1 MRKDLNVSLGNKT
14 IRNLIITGVVAL
26 LILIVGAN
34 SCSIVGQRERGVTYV
49 FKQVKGDIVQPGFHF
64 KAPFVTT
71 IKKYSIVPKTFQ
83 TKFTYGSD
91 AAVTKDM
98 QSVGCDLTVVY
109 KYNEDGIM
117 RVAMEYGD
125 SIIEDNIKRLLTSSV
140 KAIIGKYSI
149 YDLTSNQTVISDE
162 ARNEI
167 SQQVAKSNYPITID
181 NVIIANWDWSP
192 EFDKKIQDRMNATEA
207 ALKAEQDLKLA
218 ETNAQKIVKEA
229 EAKKRAEE
237 QNAEALVVKAEGEA
251 KAKKAEADALAYY
264 NAKVAQNLNVEIKM
278 KELEIEKIRA
288 EKWNGVE
295 VSNQSIYVPN
305 TYDLK
310 SGK

>member
-1 MRKDLNVSLGNKT
+1 MSKKLLKT
-14 IRNLIITGVVAL
+14 LIIAGSALVVL
-26 LILIVGAN
+26 LILCTN
-34 SCSIVGQRERGVTYV
+34 SCTVVKQRERGVTYT
-49 FKQVKGDIVQPGFHF
+49 FGQVRGEVVQPGLKFH
-64 KAPFVTT
+64 APFVTQ
-71 IKKYSIVPKTFQ
+71 IKRYSIVPKTFE

-117 RVAMEYGD
+117 KVAMQYGD

-140 KAIIGKYSI
+140 KSIIGRYSI

-162 ARNEI
+162 AKNEI
-167 SQQVAKSNYPITID
+167 SQQVAKSDYPITID
-181 NVIIANWDWSP
+181 NVIISNWDWSP

-207 ALKAEQDLKLA
+207 ALKAEQDLKLT

-229 EAKKRAEE
+229 EAKKKAAE
-237 QNAEALVVKAEGEA
+237 QDAEAAVA
-251 KAKKAEADALAYY
+251 KAKGESEAKKVEADALAYY
-264 NAKVAQNLNVEIKM
+264 NAKVAQNYQVEIKL
-278 KELEIEKIRA
+278 KELEIQKIEA
-288 EKWNGVE
+288 EKWDGRKVPAQA
-295 VSNQSIYVPN
+295 VYVPN

-310 SGK
+310 TK

>member
-1 MRKDLNVSLGNKT
+1 MSNKLLKT
-14 IRNLIITGVVAL
+14 LIIAGSVFIVL
-26 LILIVGAN
+26 LILCTN
-34 SCSIVGQRERGVTYV
+34 SCTVVKQRERGVTYT
-49 FKQVKGDIVQPGFHF
+49 FGQVRGEVVQPGLRFH
-64 KAPFVTT
+64 APFVTQ
-71 IKKYSIVPKTFQ
+71 IKRYSIVPKTFE

-117 RVAMEYGD
+117 KVAMQYGD

-140 KAIIGKYSI
+140 KSIIGRYSI

-162 ARNEI
+162 AKDEI
-167 SQQVAKSNYPITID
+167 SQQVAKSDYPITID
-181 NVIIANWDWSP
+181 NVIISNWDWSP

-207 ALKAEQDLKLA
+207 ALKAEQDLKLT

-229 EAKKRAEE
+229 EAKKKAAE
-237 QNAEALVVKAEGEA
+237 QDAEAAVA
-251 KAKKAEADALAYY
+251 KAKGEAEAKKVEADALAYY
-264 NAKVAQNLNVEIKM
+264 NAKVAQNYQVEIKL
-278 KELEIEKIRA
+278 KELEIQKIEA
-288 EKWNGVE
+288 EKWDGRKVPAQA
-295 VSNQSIYVPN
+295 VYVPN

-310 SGK
+310 TK

>member
-1 MRKDLNVSLGNKT
+1 MSKKLLKT
-14 IRNLIITGVVAL
+14 LIIAGSALVVL
-26 LILIVGAN
+26 LILCTN
-34 SCSIVGQRERGVTYV
+34 SCTVVKQRERGVTYT
-49 FKQVKGDIVQPGFHF
+49 FGQVRGEVVQPGLKFH
-64 KAPFVTT
+64 APFVTQ
-71 IKKYSIVPKTFQ
+71 IKRYSIVPKTFE

-117 RVAMEYGD
+117 KVAMQYGD

-140 KAIIGKYSI
+140 KSIIGRYSI

-162 ARNEI
+162 AKNEI
-167 SQQVAKSNYPITID
+167 SQQVAKSDYPITID
-181 NVIIANWDWSP
+181 NVIISNWDWSP

-207 ALKAEQDLKLA
+207 ALKAEQDLKLT

-229 EAKKRAEE
+229 EAKKKAAE
-237 QNAEALVVKAEGEA
+237 QDAEAAVA
-251 KAKKAEADALAYY
+251 KAKGEAEAKKVEADALAYY
-264 NAKVAQNLNVEIKM
+264 NAKVAQNYQVEIKL
-278 KELEIEKIRA
+278 KELEIQKIEA
-288 EKWNGVE
+288 EKWDGRKVPAQA
-295 VSNQSIYVPN
+295 VYVPN

-310 SGK
+310 TK

>member
-1 MRKDLNVSLGNKT
+1 MSKKLLKT
-14 IRNLIITGVVAL
+14 LIIAGSALVVL
-26 LILIVGAN
+26 LILCTN
-34 SCSIVGQRERGVTYV
+34 SCTVVKQRERGVTYT
-49 FKQVKGDIVQPGFHF
+49 FGQVRGEVVQPGLKFH
-64 KAPFVTT
+64 APFVTQL
-71 IKKYSIVPKTFQ
+71 KRYSIVPKTFE

-117 RVAMEYGD
+117 KVAMQYGD

-140 KAIIGKYSI
+140 KSIIGRYSI

-162 ARNEI
+162 AKNEI
-167 SQQVAKSNYPITID
+167 SQQVAKSDYPITID
-181 NVIIANWDWSP
+181 NVIISNWDWSP

-207 ALKAEQDLKLA
+207 ALKAEQDLKLT

-229 EAKKRAEE
+229 EAKKKAAE
-237 QNAEALVVKAEGEA
+237 QDAEAAVA
-251 KAKKAEADALAYY
+251 KAKGEAEAKKVEADALAYY
-264 NAKVAQNLNVEIKM
+264 NAKVAQNYQVEIKL
-278 KELEIEKIRA
+278 KELEIQKIEA
-288 EKWNGVE
+288 EKWDGRKVPAQA
-295 VSNQSIYVPN
+295 VYVPN

-310 SGK
+310 TK